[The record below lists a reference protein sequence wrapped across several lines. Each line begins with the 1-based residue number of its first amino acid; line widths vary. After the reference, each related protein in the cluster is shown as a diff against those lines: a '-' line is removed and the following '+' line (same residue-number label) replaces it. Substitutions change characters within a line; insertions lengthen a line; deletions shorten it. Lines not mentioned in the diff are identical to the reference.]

1 VSFVVVL
8 VILFAAFLH
17 AFWNYLVRGTEDKV
31 LGMAAVVF
39 GHAPLAL
46 LGLLWVGLPSMSALP
61 YIIASTLLH
70 VGYQSFL
77 MNSYK
82 FGTLTQI
89 YPIARGSAPLIIAL
103 ITVVLSADVLKL
115 SQVLGIF
122 IISFGILAHGVLQ
135 YRNENFNLKGLLLA
149 LTTGGFI
156 AAYSVVDGAGTRVI
170 ENSVSYYGALTI
182 GNCFLFSIYLKIFHR
197 GVMGKIVKEAKFT
210 FFIGG
215 GTSYLA
221 YVLVLW
227 ACLHLP
233 IAVVS
238 SLRETSVL
246 FALLIGVIFL
256 KEKITLQKV
265 FVIFII
271 LFGIMVL
278 RLT

>member
-1 VSFVVVL
+1 
-8 VILFAAFLH
+8 
-17 AFWNYLVRGTEDKV
+17 
-31 LGMAAVVF
+31 M
-39 GHAPLAL
+39 
-46 LGLLWVGLPSMSALP
+46 
-61 YIIASTLLH
+61 
-70 VGYQSFL
+70 
-77 MNSYK
+77 
-82 FGTLTQI
+82 
-89 YPIARGSAPLIIAL
+89 
-103 ITVVLSADVLKL
+103 
-115 SQVLGIF
+115 
-122 IISFGILAHGVLQ
+122 AHGILQ

-149 LTTGGFI
+149 LVTGGFI